1 MYTNTCLPVNEIF
14 VSESLGTIGRHA
26 EQLVTR
32 RLGLVAR
39 YHSCEQK
46 PVRAQEL
53 EDAFAAWLETCRP
66 DERLERAARELLER
80 GLRQRRIPASE
91 LDDRRR
97 TKMLEDRL
105 RRTGLVFRAGQ
116 MTEQEWQAETGAIRD
131 DLARLKGRPQ
141 EPQTMRQA
149 TRRLTNLLAAW
160 RDANPEQRA
169 QLAASIVS
177 EIQVTDARIS
187 AIRPR
192 SAWVAYFACTSAHR

>member
-66 DERLERAARELLER
+66 MNGWT
-80 GLRQRRIPASE
+80 GLPESCSSVAYANDAFRPASSMTAAAS
-91 LDDRRR
+91 RPW
-97 TKMLEDRL
+97 
-105 RRTGLVFRAGQ
+105 RTGCGGPA
-116 MTEQEWQAETGAIRD
+116 WSSAP
-131 DLARLKGRPQ
+131 AR
-141 EPQTMRQA
+141 
-149 TRRLTNLLAAW
+149 
-160 RDANPEQRA
+160 
-169 QLAASIVS
+169 
-177 EIQVTDARIS
+177 
-187 AIRPR
+187 
-192 SAWVAYFACTSAHR
+192 